1 MYLLHFVV
9 SIDSSLELRST
20 LDITGKGLELAYRNE
35 LEIPESGLLD
45 VNCTIREL
53 FNPDRFY
60 QIHQSGYLPIHIEL
74 QETSKE
80 DVQILCDVKST
91 GKEKK
96 LLSKPL
102 SLVLS
107 PQVMEVEV
115 VVFHSCS
122 NKHFNN
128 RLGTN
133 NHLYMLHIASFPHS
147 QQPFEWHF
155 SLIVD
160 SGKFDLQQ
168 TIFSCY
174 KSFLSHITVPRE
186 DNDCLLESSCHN
198 C

>member
-1 MYLLHFVV
+1 MYLVV
-9 SIDSSLELRST
+9 PIDSSLELRST
-20 LDITGKGLELAYRNE
+20 LDITGKGLELVYRNE
-35 LEIPESGLLD
+35 SEVLESGLLD

-91 GKEKK
+91 GKEKN

-122 NKHFNN
+122 NKHLSN

-133 NHLYMLHIASFPHS
+133 NHLYMLHIASFLHN

-160 SGKFDLQQ
+160 
-168 TIFSCY
+168 
-174 KSFLSHITVPRE
+174 
-186 DNDCLLESSCHN
+186 
-198 C
+198 